1 MTWFRTLFCR
11 RHRPA
16 PPVTTEEAAAQA
28 TRAQAALDEA
38 RAREPEVRSVA
49 ARLRAQRAENH
60 FAELIMA
67 ALREGR

>member
-1 MTWFRTLFCR
+1 MTWFRKLCR

-28 TRAQAALDEA
+28 NRAAAALNEA

-49 ARLRAQRAENH
+49 ARLRAQREENH
-60 FAELIMA
+60 FSELILQ